1 MGRIRNILFI
11 MADQLRADHL
21 SCYGHPTLATPHI
34 DALASRGTQFTNC
47 YVQGTVCGPSR
58 MSTYTGRYVASHGS
72 TWNFVPLAV
81 NTPTMG
87 DHLREGG
94 LRVAVVGKTHVVGD
108 RKGMARLGIDPETP
122 QGQLVD
128 EGGFEP
134 YARDDGIVPD
144 AKLKYQNP
152 PFNRYLLDQGYSGP
166 NAWHDHANSAL
177 GPAGEVLSGWQ
188 MRHAA
193 LPARVPDAHSETA
206 WTTDRAIDFIREQGD
221 APWCLHVSYIKP
233 HWPYIAAAP
242 YHAIFTAADVQS
254 PVRSNSELL
263 GAHPV
268 VEAFRQH
275 PESLA
280 FSRDEVRD
288 TVAPTYM
295 GLVKQLDDHVGRLM
309 QALNELG
316 RQEDTLIV
324 FTSDHGDLLGD
335 HWLGEKE
342 MFYEAS
348 VKVPLIVVDPTTS
361 RPGAMHTGLV
371 EAIDLLPT
379 FKDALGLE
387 MDSPWLDGRSLLPT
401 IRGDA
406 IKDRE
411 AIFSELD
418 YAFYGARRD
427 LGIGVN
433 DARATMVRTARWKYV
448 RFEGFPPQLFDLQS
462 DPNELND
469 LGRDPSQHTVH
480 AEMEGLISA
489 WRARCR
495 NRTGM
500 SDDEVAARGDR
511 TKVGGV
517 RIGEW

>member
-1 MGRIRNILFI
+1 
-11 MADQLRADHL
+11 MADQLRADYL
-21 SCYGHPTLATPHI
+21 SCYGHRTLATPHI
-34 DALASRGTQFTNC
+34 DALASRGTQFTRC

-81 NTPTMG
+81 NIPNMG

-108 RKGMARLGIDPETP
+108 RKGMARLGVDPKTP
-122 QGQLVD
+122 QGVLVD

-144 AKLKYQNP
+144 AKLKYQDP
-152 PFNRYLLDQGYSGP
+152 PFNRYLLDLGYSGP
-166 NAWHDHANSAL
+166 NAWHDHANAAL

-188 MRHAA
+188 MRNAA

-206 WTTDRAIDFIREQGD
+206 WTTDRAIDFMREQGD

-242 YHAIFTAADVQS
+242 YHAMFTKADMQP
-254 PVRSNSELL
+254 PVRSESERQS
-263 GAHPV
+263 AHPV

-295 GLVKQLDDHVGRLM
+295 GLVKQLDDHIGRLM
-309 QALNELG
+309 RALNELG

-348 VKVPLIVVDPTTS
+348 VKVPLIVVDPTAK
-361 RPGAMHTGLV
+361 RPGARHEGLV

-379 FKDALGLE
+379 FKDALGL
-387 MDSPWLDGRSLLPT
+387 DTASPWFDGRSLLP
-401 IRGDA
+401 IVRGETSPE
-406 IKDRE
+406 RE
-411 AIFSELD
+411 AVFSELD

-427 LGIGVN
+427 LGINVN
-433 DARATMVRTARWKYV
+433 EARATMVRTARWKYV
-448 RFEGFPPQLFDLQS
+448 RFEGLPPQLFDLQG
-462 DPNELND
+462 DPDELCD
-469 LGRDPSQHTVH
+469 LGRDSSQHAVH
-480 AEMEGLISA
+480 SEMERLISA

-495 NRTGM
+495 NRTAM
-500 SDDEVAARGDR
+500 SDEEVLARGDR
-511 TKVGGV
+511 AKVGGV